1 MQNYTY
7 FKQFLSGMFKAGYIV
22 YL

>member
-7 FKQFLSGMFKAGYIV
+7 FKQFYQECLWQNI
-22 YL
+22 